1 MFLLKQYFS
10 HTYLNFVKTILYICF
25 MQWLTCPIC
34 GQKGLIKT
42 LNSFPPKRVV
52 CENEFFVHYRI
63 GMVDMLA
70 HTELSEKEEVRQPQT
85 EPVLMLALR

>member
-1 MFLLKQYFS
+1 
-10 HTYLNFVKTILYICF
+10 

-34 GQKGLIKT
+34 GQHGLMRTAGK
-42 LNSFPPKRVV
+42 FPEKRVV

-70 HTELSEKEEVRQPQT
+70 HTERSSEEEERISKI
-85 EPVLMLALR
+85 EEHILK